1 MISRKRFNK
10 ERLLSGT
17 LLETLLLFLFILLA
31 ITSIYEKKNREL
43 MMALEES
50 NLLGPN
56 EVPIDSTDLISLRT
70 KSDIYDNLNDA
81 NKENLEKVKNFEEQ
95 VEKYKDLINSKGVM
109 PPPCVL
115 ADNNQTLFEVDYGPN
130 YTYLLKVVNLENPLK
145 IGDGIL
151 KNGNRHILT
160 QKQFNKLGFS
170 LHESQR
176 IDPNDKNCD
185 ISVKGAYSSA
195 NCYHCVY
202 VVDVVDHS
210 IDPYFNK
217 AFTSLNI
224 GKEETKIMQRKLQD
238 YFMIR

>member
-43 MMALEES
+43 KIALQES
-50 NLLGPN
+50 NILGPDQ
-56 EVPIDSTDLISLRT
+56 VPIDSTELIQLLT
-70 KSDIYDNLNDA
+70 KAAKVDDVIDELKKTKQDIGD
-81 NKENLEKVKNFEEQ
+81 
-95 VEKYKDLINSKGVM
+95 KDKQIDRYIGLVDTKGVM

-130 YTYLLKVVNLENPLK
+130 YTYLLKVVNLEDPLK

-210 IDPYFNK
+210 KDPYFNK

-238 YFMIR
+238 YFIIR